1 MPWVSNWQQFEAL
14 FRCLSYTTMID
25 SIKDLHWDIRP
36 SPHFGTVEVRV
47 MDTPLTLSHA
57 VNMAG
62 LIQATAHW
70 LLTERPFKHQEKDYL
85 LYKFNRFQ
93 CLPLWAGRRHY
104 RSAHWRSSTA
114 NGRYLAIAGK
124 KSPLPHIKW
133 VHRARLRPCI
143 ARVVSGLNE
152 AQLMRDF
159 VADGGSLIGLVKKHC
174 EIWAGD

>member
-1 MPWVSNWQQFEAL
+1 
-14 FRCLSYTTMID
+14 MID

-93 CLPLWAGRRHY
+93 AC
-104 RSAHWRSSTA
+104 
-114 NGRYLAIAGK
+114 RYGLEAIEA
-124 KSPLPHIKW
+124 L
-133 VHRARLRPCI
+133 HRQ
-143 ARVVSGLNE
+143 VVSGLNE

>member
-1 MPWVSNWQQFEAL
+1 MLHGLSRFVPHFIALSAASPYMQGNGYAFCLLTTEYFFPPFLIMARCRGSVTGNNLKPL

-70 LLTERPFKHQEKDYL
+70 LLTERPFKTSGE
-85 LYKFNRFQ
+85 R
-93 CLPLWAGRRHY
+93 LPA
-104 RSAHWRSSTA
+104 
-114 NGRYLAIAGK
+114 
-124 KSPLPHIKW
+124 
-133 VHRARLRPCI
+133 V
-143 ARVVSGLNE
+143 
-152 AQLMRDF
+152 
-159 VADGGSLIGLVKKHC
+159 
-174 EIWAGD
+174 

>member
-85 LYKFNRFQ
+85 LYKFNRFGPVAMGWKAS
-93 CLPLWAGRRHY
+93 LPIR
-104 RSAHWRSSTA
+104 T
-114 NGRYLAIAGK
+114 LAI
-124 KSPLPHIKW
+124 
-133 VHRARLRPCI
+133 VDR
-143 ARVVSGLNE
+143 
-152 AQLMRDF
+152 
-159 VADGGSLIGLVKKHC
+159 
-174 EIWAGD
+174 

>member
-25 SIKDLHWDIRP
+25 SIKDLHWDILP

-62 LIQATAHW
+62 LIEATAHW

-85 LYKFNRFQ
+85 LYNQPFP
-93 CLPLWAGRRHY
+93 CLSLWAGRRHY
-104 RSAHWRSSTA
+104 RSVHWRSSTA

-124 KSPLPHIKW
+124 NRLSAHKLA
-133 VHRARLRPCI
+133 HRAQLKHCI
-143 ARVVSGLNE
+143 ARSSAV
-152 AQLMRDF
+152 
-159 VADGGSLIGLVKKHC
+159 
-174 EIWAGD
+174 